1 MNIPLDP
8 VPPIASLGREFALIL
23 SFLDLV
29 KHLSTEM
36 R

>member
-8 VPPIASLGREFALIL
+8 LSPIDSLGRKFALIL